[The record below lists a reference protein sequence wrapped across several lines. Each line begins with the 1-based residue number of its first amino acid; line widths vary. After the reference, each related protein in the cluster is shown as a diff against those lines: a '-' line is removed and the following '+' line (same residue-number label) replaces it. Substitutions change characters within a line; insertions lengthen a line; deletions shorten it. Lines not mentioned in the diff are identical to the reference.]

1 MNIFFIDYETTGL
14 NPYHD
19 EPIEIAIK
27 KIDEDNYYSSLIKP
41 TFNGLHYGYI
51 PPKINKLTGI
61 SDKDIENNSKKYHD
75 VTFDVIQYIKENSE
89 EGPIY
94 IVAHNGTT
102 FDFIFFR
109 KAIDNYNKEGG
120 AGIQTRSSSLNM
132 EIIQRFRYID
142 TLLMA
147 KLLIKSDSVRQSN
160 LCRMYNI
167 TNQSEHRSLGDVTS
181 LEQIYKVIC
190 EHLSYLHRKEKDYY
204 RMNPLEIISKTYY

>member
-41 TFNGLHYGYI
+41 TFNGLHYGFI
-51 PPKINKLTGI
+51 PPKFNKLRGL

-75 VTFDVIQYIKENSE
+75 VTF
-89 EGPIY
+89 
-94 IVAHNGTT
+94 GTT

-120 AGIQTRSSSLNM
+120 DGIQTRSSSLNM

-204 RMNPLEIISKTYY
+204 RMNPLQIISKTYY